1 MPEMLSKKIKLN
13 KPVVPE
19 STIESEILWRLYKLG
34 IFCWKNTSGG
44 FFNGRVMRKH
54 TNPFAIPGTSDILA
68 IIKGKFV
75 AIECKSAKGK
85 PTPDQIKFIDNINKN
100 GGFAFV
106 ARSWLEAETKLK
118 ELGLI

>member
-1 MPEMLSKKIKLN
+1 MHSKKIKL
-13 KPVVPE
+13 KRVIVPE

-34 IFCWKNTSGG
+34 IFAFKCPTTG
-44 FFNGRVMRKH
+44 FYDSKRKAFRKH
-54 TNPFAIPGTSDILA
+54 TNPFCINGVSDIIA
-68 IIKGKFV
+68 IIKGIFV